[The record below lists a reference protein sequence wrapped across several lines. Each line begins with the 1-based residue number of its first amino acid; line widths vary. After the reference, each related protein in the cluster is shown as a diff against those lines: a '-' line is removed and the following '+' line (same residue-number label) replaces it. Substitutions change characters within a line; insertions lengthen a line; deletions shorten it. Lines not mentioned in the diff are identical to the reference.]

1 MLAATAGI
9 CSAVRR
15 PVTGSD
21 APMTLGLPQLTPD
34 EASDALLSLSMQMCQ
49 LANLWPMFG
58 QHTFPFWVEQWWLG
72 VSKQFDRAVHDS
84 DSGWLQNPLKN
95 ALDSGIYLTMICELS
110 PAAML
115 QLCNNDAVKQGHH
128 CIPHEQTTLNLR
140 GCTNDRC
147 CCHRLPVAL

>member
-21 APMTLGLPQLTPD
+21 APMTLGLLQLTPD
-34 EASDALLSLSMQMCQ
+34 EASDALLSLSRQMCQ
-49 LANLWPMFG
+49 VANLWPMFG
-58 QHTFPFWVEQWWLG
+58 QHTFPFWVEQRWLG
-72 VSKQFDRAVHDS
+72 VSQQFDRAVHDS
-84 DSGWLQNPLKN
+84 DSEWLQNPLKN

-128 CIPHEQTTLNLR
+128 RIPHEQPTLNLC
-140 GCTNDRC
+140 GCTNDQ
-147 CCHRLPVAL
+147 L